1 MVGFYE
7 PPSTTLLNVNSQ
19 IHVTTMTSNERELDK
34 TKNAA
39 AEAAQKAKE
48 VTMASIVQLVDDEA
62 VKNGGRVPYSFVAGV
77 IKEFKSVRAK
87 FDKRHDQPLQKE

>member
-1 MVGFYE
+1 
-7 PPSTTLLNVNSQ
+7 
-19 IHVTTMTSNERELDK
+19 MTSNKRKHDK

-48 VTMASIVQLVDDEA
+48 ATVASIVQLVDDEA
-62 VKNGGRVPYSFVAGV
+62 AKKWWSRPIRFHRACHKRVQDHS
-77 IKEFKSVRAK
+77 AK